1 MDREQCTTLMTQLED
16 VPDPR
21 HARGKQY
28 EWRVLLA
35 ILAAALLSGQ
45 KTVWG
50 IVTWAVSHAG
60 EIIKLLDIRR
70 RRIPSASCFYRVL
83 STVSI
88 AELEWRIAVFGQQQ
102 DAADPTVGNVTVRQG
117 EVLRGQAV
125 DGKDVR
131 GARAHGN
138 LTFLVSLV
146 RHGSGISLGQ
156 VAVPQKTN
164 EIAAVPVLL
173 AGRALRGTLTTLDAL
188 LAQRTLARQI
198 LAQSGD
204 YLMVVKKN
212 QPETYAAIELLFRS
226 PPLCLGEEDRLT
238 YSYQEKGHGRLETR
252 TLECSA
258 LLSDYL
264 DWPGVAQVMRRT
276 CQRRHLRSGVVERE
290 VTYGLTSLSR
300 SRAGPQHLEAFWRS
314 HWTIENRNHYV
325 RDETMGEDR
334 CQLHTG
340 HGAQALAAFRNG
352 ILTLLR
358 SQGRENI
365 AAALRHF
372 ANSPQL
378 ALRTIGAIAT

>member
-1 MDREQCTTLMTQLED
+1 MPANDCKRSTPFSCLHQ
-16 VPDPR
+16 
-21 HARGKQY
+21 
-28 EWRVLLA
+28 
-35 ILAAALLSGQ
+35 
-45 KTVWG
+45 G
-50 IVTWAVSHAG
+50 IFKV
-60 EIIKLLDIRR
+60 IIH
-70 RRIPSASCFYRVL
+70 RI
-83 STVSI
+83 
-88 AELEWRIAVFGQQQ
+88 
-102 DAADPTVGNVTVRQG
+102 
-117 EVLRGQAV
+117 
-125 DGKDVR
+125 
-131 GARAHGN
+131 
-138 LTFLVSLV
+138 
-146 RHGSGISLGQ
+146 ISLQ
-156 VAVPQKTN
+156 
-164 EIAAVPVLL
+164 
-173 AGRALRGTLTTLDAL
+173 
-188 LAQRTLARQI
+188 
-198 LAQSGD
+198 
-204 YLMVVKKN
+204 KN
-212 QPETYAAIELLFRS
+212 QPETYAAIELLFRA

-252 TLECSA
+252 TLECST

-276 CQRRHLRSGVVERE
+276 CQRRHLRSAVVERE

-300 SRAGPQHLEAFWRS
+300 ARAGPQHLEAFWRG

-334 CQLHTG
+334 CQVHTG